1 MIFLSSFL
9 FPFVFLLALPPSRHH
24 TYAAGIL
31 AEQFPFTLQRKEGI
45 VEAQNPYST
54 PRAKVT
60 GAPTAYGEIK
70 VFSAKGRIGRVR
82 YIGYSVGM
90 TMLIGF
96 VLGIVAALMG
106 KIAGPNLTA
115 IVVVA
120 SYVAIF
126 VMIMLLTIQRAHDF
140 NASGWLALLAII
152 PLVNLIFWFIPGTD
166 GENRF
171 GPQTRPNGTGAV
183 VLALILPL
191 VFIVGIVAA
200 IALPAY
206 QQYVKRA
213 GTTQGQ

>member
-1 MIFLSSFL
+1 M
-9 FPFVFLLALPPSRHH
+9 
-24 TYAAGIL
+24 
-31 AEQFPFTLQRKEGI
+31 
-45 VEAQNPYST
+45 EAQNPYST
-54 PRAKVT
+54 PRSKVI

-90 TMLIGF
+90 TMLMGF
-96 VLGIVAALMG
+96 ALGILSALLG
-106 KIAGPNLTA
+106 KIAGPNLAA

-126 VMIMLLTIQRAHDF
+126 VVMMLLTIQRAHDF
-140 NASGWLALLAII
+140 NASGWLALLAIV

-171 GPQTRPNGTGAV
+171 GSQTPPNGTGAV

-213 GTTQGQ
+213 GTTQSQ